1 MAQKK
6 KATATTKKNT
16 ETTKVT
22 RITAKDDVP
31 AKAKKPATKADATD
45 KAVKSKEAPKKE
57 VKEKKSVKQDE
68 RKGFFAAIGGYFK
81 GAWYELRQV
90 RWPNRRTTWGLTLA
104 VIAFTAFFVALI
116 VLLDF
121 GFQWLF
127 DQILG

>member
-6 KATATTKKNT
+6 KATATTKKET
-16 ETTKVT
+16 EATKVT
-22 RITAKDDVP
+22 RITAKDDAP
-31 AKAKKPATKADATD
+31 AKAKKPATKAATT
-45 KAVKSKEAPKKE
+45 KKVTSKDTPAKEIKESKPSDKKE
-57 VKEKKSVKQDE
+57 
-68 RKGFFAAIGGYFK
+68 RKNFFAALGGYFK

-104 VIAFTAFFVALI
+104 VIAFTVFFVTLI
-116 VLLDF
+116 LLLDL